1 MVAGDDALGFKI
13 VDVSRGVGAV
23 NVGCSGE
30 VCQRWKLADKQTAVI
45 LGNAKLVRQRDQKGV
60 DLVLCA
66 LVIGRQHLLQKNA
79 VALGDETAEAF
90 DVDRI
95 LLEKTKNLAV

>member
-13 VDVSRGVGAV
+13 VDIGCGVGAV

-30 VCQRWKLADKQTAVI
+30 VCQRWKLADEQATVI

-60 DLVLCA
+60 DLMFRA
-66 LVIGRQHLLQKNA
+66 LVIGLSAPA
-79 VALGDETAEAF
+79 VEECRSA
-90 DVDRI
+90 RR
-95 LLEKTKNLAV
+95 